1 VNVGTLDRK
10 KLALLVLGVALLVI
24 RVVTLLRDTS
34 AAPVVASADSI
45 PIAEH
50 RLERL
55 RQLAATVKGKAAVLK
70 QAQAELQTREAGI
83 LKADTAAQA
92 GAQLLDIIRR
102 VGMADG
108 VDVRGAEEVNRIKPL
123 ANDYG
128 EVSVAVNFI
137 CGIEQLVNFLSA
149 LADEPQI
156 LATNEI
162 NISGG
167 NDKNKNVQ
175 VRLSLSGVVP
185 KKLVPDKEK
194 MPRGVGAF

>member
-1 VNVGTLDRK
+1 VNVGPISRK
-10 KLALLVLGVALLVI
+10 QLAILILGLALLLV
-24 RVVTLLRDTS
+24 RVVTLLRDNS
-34 AAPVVASADSI
+34 PASVVASADSI

-55 RQLAATVKGKAAVLK
+55 RQLAATVPGKEVVLK
-70 QAQAELQTREAGI
+70 QAQAELRTREAGI

-92 GAQLLDIIRR
+92 GAQLLDVIRR
-102 VGMADG
+102 VGMANG
-108 VDVRGAEEVNRIKPL
+108 IDVRGAEEVNRIKPL

-128 EVSVAVNFI
+128 EVSVAVNFT
-137 CGIEQLVNFLSA
+137 CGIEQLVNFLAA

-175 VRLSLSGVVP
+175 VRLSLSGVAP
-185 KKLVPDKEK
+185 KKLVPEK
-194 MPRGVGAF
+194 RGVATF

>member
-1 VNVGTLDRK
+1 MSLALGTLDRK
-10 KLALLVLGVALLVI
+10 KLAILALGVALIAL
-24 RVVTLLRDTS
+24 RLATLSRD
-34 AAPVVASADSI
+34 APAPVVTQSESI

-50 RLERL
+50 RLERM
-55 RQLAATVKGKAAVLK
+55 RQLAATVPGKEAVLK
-70 QAQAELQTREAGI
+70 RAQAELNTREAGI

-92 GAQLLDIIRR
+92 GAHLLDVIRQ
-102 VGMADG
+102 VAMTNGIDA
-108 VDVRGAEEVNRIKPL
+108 RGAEEVNRIKPL

-128 EVSVAVNFI
+128 EVSVTVTFT
-137 CGIEQLVNFLSA
+137 CGIEQLVNFLA
-149 LADEPQI
+149 AMANEPQI

-185 KKLVPDKEK
+185 KKLVPARREFS
-194 MPRGVGAF
+194 AF

>member
-10 KLALLVLGVALLVI
+10 KLAVLMLGLALFII

-34 AAPVVASADSI
+34 PAPVVASADSI

-55 RQLAATVKGKAAVLK
+55 RQLAATVQGKEAVLK
-70 QAQAELQTREAGI
+70 QAQAELRTREAGI

-92 GAQLLDIIRR
+92 GAQLLDVIRR
-102 VGMADG
+102 VGMG
-108 VDVRGAEEVNRIKPL
+108 NGIDVRGAEEVNRIKPL

-128 EVSVAVNFI
+128 EVSVAVNFT
-137 CGIEQLVNFLSA
+137 CGIEQLVNFLAA

-185 KKLVPDKEK
+185 KKLVPEK
-194 MPRGVGAF
+194 RGIATF

>member
-1 VNVGTLDRK
+1 VNVGPISRK
-10 KLALLVLGVALLVI
+10 QLAILVLGIALLVV
-24 RVVTLLRDTS
+24 RVVTLLRDNS
-34 AAPVVASADSI
+34 PAPVIASADSI

-55 RQLAATVKGKAAVLK
+55 RQLAATVPGKEVVLK
-70 QAQAELQTREAGI
+70 QAQAELRTREAGI

-92 GAQLLDIIRR
+92 GAQLLDVIRR
-102 VGMADG
+102 VGMANG
-108 VDVRGAEEVNRIKPL
+108 IDVRGAEEVNRIKPL
-123 ANDYG
+123 ANNYG
-128 EVSVAVNFI
+128 EVSVAVNFT
-137 CGIEQLVNFLSA
+137 CGIEQLVNFLAA

-162 NISGG
+162 NVSGG

-185 KKLVPDKEK
+185 KKLVPEKNK
-194 MPRGVGAF
+194 MPRGFAEF